1 MYHLIKGLHDYLTR
15 KDEYSVVIIGL
26 DNAGKTTLLERIKTM
41 YNPTPG
47 MAPDKIGPT
56 IGQNIGKISLPSTT
70 LLFYDLGGQRDIRS
84 IWEKYYDECHAVVF
98 VLDATDQARLSETWE
113 VFDEVLNSPRLLNL
127 PLLLLANKQDS
138 PSCLSV
144 AEVRESFDAWQRVRT
159 NRNQD
164 GNKDD
169 PKESGKGKAPLKEAD
184 EPRETDASR
193 TEGRGWDDGGAKE
206 ERMASLDVMGVSAL
220 EGTGVR
226 DAINWLYIRVQN
238 ARKIGPRE

>member
-1 MYHLIKGLHDYLTR
+1 MYHLLRGLHDYLTR

-26 DNAGKTTLLERIKTM
+26 DNAGKTTMLEKIKTM

-56 IGQNIGKISLPSTT
+56 VGQNIGKISLPSTT
-70 LLFYDLGGQRDIRS
+70 LHFYDLGGQRDIRS

-138 PSCLSV
+138 PTSLSV
-144 AEVRESFDAWQRVRT
+144 AEIREAFDAWQRSRSH
-159 NRNQD
+159 RNGHDENQILS
-164 GNKDD
+164 KD
-169 PKESGKGKAPLKEAD
+169 KGKGKAISQGEEAGHL
-184 EPRETDASR
+184 ERVSEALP
-193 TEGRGWDDGGAKE
+193 DDGGAKD
-206 ERMASLDVMGVSAL
+206 ERMASLDVMGASAL
-220 EGTGVR
+220 EGTGIREAV
-226 DAINWLYIRVQN
+226 NWLYIRVQN
-238 ARKIGPRE
+238 ARKM

>member
-1 MYHLIKGLHDYLTR
+1 MYHLLRGLHDYLTR

-26 DNAGKTTLLERIKTM
+26 DNAGKTTMLEKIKTM

-56 IGQNIGKISLPSTT
+56 VGQNIGKISLPSTT
-70 LLFYDLGGQRDIRS
+70 LHFYDLGGQRDIRS

-138 PSCLSV
+138 PTSLSV
-144 AEVRESFDAWQRVRT
+144 AEIREAFDAWQRSRSH
-159 NRNQD
+159 RNGDDENQISS
-164 GNKDD
+164 KD
-169 PKESGKGKAPLKEAD
+169 KGKGKSINQGEEAD
-184 EPRETDASR
+184 
-193 TEGRGWDDGGAKE
+193 
-206 ERMASLDVMGVSAL
+206 ERMASLDVMGASAL
-220 EGTGVR
+220 EGTGIREAV
-226 DAINWLYIRVQN
+226 NWLYIRVQN
-238 ARKIGPRE
+238 ARKM

>member
-70 LLFYDLGGQRDIRS
+70 LHFYDLGGQRDIRS

-138 PSCLSV
+138 PSSLSV
-144 AEVRESFDAWQRVRT
+144 AEIRESFDAWQRARA

-164 GNKDD
+164 SNEDD
-169 PKESGKGKAPLKEAD
+169 LQEQGEGKAPLKNVDEAY
-184 EPRETDASR
+184 ETDTPR
-193 TEGRGWDDGGAKE
+193 TEGQGWDDGGAKA
-206 ERMASLDVMGVSAL
+206 ERMASLDVMGISAL

-238 ARKIGPRE
+238 ARKM

>member
-26 DNAGKTTLLERIKTM
+26 DNAGKTTLLEKIKTM

-70 LLFYDLGGQRDIRS
+70 LHFYDLGGQRDIRS

-138 PSCLSV
+138 PSSLSV
-144 AEVRESFDAWQRVRT
+144 AEIRESFDVWQRART

-164 GNKDD
+164 SNEDD
-169 PKESGKGKAPLKEAD
+169 LQEPGEGKAPLKNAD
-184 EPRETDASR
+184 GAHGTDAPR
-193 TEGRGWDDGGAKE
+193 TKGEGWDDGGAKA
-206 ERMASLDVMGVSAL
+206 ERMASLDVMGISAL

-238 ARKIGPRE
+238 ARKM